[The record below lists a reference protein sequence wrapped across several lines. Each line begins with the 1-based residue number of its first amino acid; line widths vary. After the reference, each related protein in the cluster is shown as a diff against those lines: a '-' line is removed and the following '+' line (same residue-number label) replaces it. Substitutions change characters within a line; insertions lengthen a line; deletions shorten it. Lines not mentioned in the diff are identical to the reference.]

1 MPNIIRQDG
10 IIMDLPNGLTIS
22 INYGKHVYKYENSWI
37 ENCERADIACYI
49 QDVDGLVDR
58 WMTPVVW
65 SKENVVRCRDQI
77 LGGGDSIFNY
87 SERAWTDTPSEIAG
101 VHLSDLGSLI
111 DIAVRFGDG
120 RFLDDYVL
128 EVSKAWK
135 KRC

>member
-1 MPNIIRQDG
+1 MPNIIRRDG

-22 INYGKHVYKYENSWI
+22 INYGSYRSADGVAKK
-37 ENCERADIACYI
+37 ADIACYI
-49 QDVDGLVDR
+49 QDADGLVDR

-77 LGGGDSIFNY
+77 LGGGDSIFDY

-111 DIAVRFGDG
+111 DIAVRF
-120 RFLDDYVL
+120 VV
-128 EVSKAWK
+128 ES
-135 KRC
+135 